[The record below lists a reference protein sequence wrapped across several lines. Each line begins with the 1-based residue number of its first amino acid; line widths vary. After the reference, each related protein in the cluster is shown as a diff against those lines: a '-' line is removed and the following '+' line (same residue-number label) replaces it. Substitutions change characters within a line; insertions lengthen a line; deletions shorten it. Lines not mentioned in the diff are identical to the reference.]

1 MIATIIVLSIAV
13 GALLLFG
20 GKKTVTATLVIPG
33 VLIAGGSWLYFSGNS
48 GITGIRNDQAACKTF
63 YKVENNADTASY
75 QASESG
81 LNNAANEAATQA
93 LRSDLAAAVA
103 SFSPAALI
111 HSQNV
116 ASSTQELLNA
126 SNDCVRLGY
135 RNPDG
140 S

>member
-1 MIATIIVLSIAV
+1 MAMHRLRRTTTQRLGGSVMIATIIVLSIAV

-93 LRSDLAAAVA
+93 LRSDLRSEERRV
-103 SFSPAALI
+103 
-111 HSQNV
+111 
-116 ASSTQELLNA
+116 
-126 SNDCVRLGY
+126 
-135 RNPDG
+135 
-140 S
+140 